1 MASTTQPTISTTL
14 SLSSQIYVEQ
24 QTTLTI
30 TLNLTAP
37 APITIF
43 TWPGIFNPQLALRR
57 RNFTLHDMSTKP
69 PTPIHLEITKGPKRP
84 GFSRRKNNSDEKYY
98 VTLYPGVDLEIQY
111 PFLIMHRNMP
121 GTGLPRFQVGHR
133 YRFGI
138 TDEGKVKSWW
148 WGTRD
153 DVLLDDDDEP
163 YDDDEAARG
172 ESPIDIRA
180 EPIEFVVK
188 EA

>member
-14 SLSSQIYVEQ
+14 SLSPQIYIEHQ
-24 QTTLTI
+24 PTLTI

-43 TWPGIFNPQLALRR
+43 TWPGIYNPKLALRR
-57 RNFTLHDMSTKP
+57 HSFRLQDVSTEP
-69 PTPIHLEITKGPKRP
+69 STAIHLESTKGPRRS
-84 GFSRRKNNSDEKYY
+84 GFSRRKNDSDEKYY
-98 VTLYPGVDLEIQY
+98 ITLYPGVDLEIQC

-121 GTGLPRFQVGHR
+121 GTGLPSFQVGHR

-138 TDEGKVKSWW
+138 TDEEKVKSWW

-153 DVLLDDDDEP
+153 DVLLDDDEP
-163 YDDDEAARG
+163 YDDREAARG
-172 ESPIDIRA
+172 ESPIDIHA
-180 EPIEFVVK
+180 DPIEFDVK

>member
-1 MASTTQPTISTTL
+1 MASTTQPIISTTL
-14 SLSSQIYVEQ
+14 SLSPQICIEQ
-24 QTTLTI
+24 QPTLTI
-30 TLNLTAP
+30 TLSLTAP
-37 APITIF
+37 APITVF
-43 TWPGIFNPQLALRR
+43 TWPGIFNPSLALGRH
-57 RNFTLHDMSTKP
+57 NFRLQDVSTEP
-69 PTPIHLEITKGPKRP
+69 PTPIHLESTKGPRRP
-84 GFSRRKNNSDEKYY
+84 GFSRSKNNSDEKYY
-98 VTLYPGVDLEIQY
+98 VTLYPGMDLEIQC

-138 TDEGKVKSWW
+138 TDEEKVKSWW

-163 YDDDEAARG
+163 YDDREAARG
-172 ESPIDIRA
+172 EIPIDIHA
-180 EPIEFVVK
+180 DPIEFVVM